1 MRWLVSF
8 DDIPSRKDEEI
19 PEEAIGPVVGH
30 FETVPKTSFDSTS
43 NGDALSIITPYTYD
57 NNTATT
63 INSDTITTRSL
74 RKKSISGSCNSS
86 SSADD
91 SATKIVVKKKRGG
104 SNASAKKQRVPSA
117 KANQD
122 TSSTIVLQKAS
133 LPKEK
138 VVLTAGVA
146 QELTTSSSKA
156 TGREQRSRRRQALSH
171 DEVSQQRAAVST
183 TTTTTTTT
191 TVSAVTYNAS
201 PSLSLTNKRPIAQS
215 SSSSKARG
223 DGTSRNK
230 KAKVGGV
237 SNNPRVRGKTEVLKV
252 QLLTGTLYLYR
263 GAPQRHV
270 EFIPKY

>member
-8 DDIPSRKDEEI
+8 DDIPSRKNEEI

-30 FETVPKTSFDSTS
+30 FETIPKTSFDSTS
-43 NGDALSIITPYTYD
+43 NGDTLSVITPCTDD

-63 INSDTITTRSL
+63 INSDTVTTRSL
-74 RKKSISGSCNSS
+74 RKKSISGSGNSS
-86 SSADD
+86 SSAED
-91 SATKIVVKKKRGG
+91 SATKIDVKRKRGG
-104 SNASAKKQRVPSA
+104 SNASAKKQRVPRPN
-117 KANQD
+117 ANQD

-138 VVLTAGVA
+138 VILTAGVA
-146 QELTTSSSKA
+146 QELTTLSPKT

-171 DEVSQQRAAVST
+171 DEVSQQHAAMS
-183 TTTTTTTT
+183 TTTTT
-191 TVSAVTYNAS
+191 TVSAVTNNAS

-223 DGTSRNK
+223 DSTSRNK

-237 SNNPRVRGKTEVLKV
+237 SNNPRVRGKNEVLKV